1 MASDATTLPLRD
13 SLLDDPRS
21 APQRATWRRGRA
33 PVPDELLGAT
43 RVRARRETALGVS
56 ALVTIAVCVTLI
68 VVAAADRPS
77 FLSAPTHYGFFPGWM
92 AGPLGGLWPWFTRSP
107 RAIKSLFTAALLVMY
122 VAYLVGLR
130 YVPALRARWAVAT
143 VVGVHAVLLL
153 SPPLSLTDVFNY
165 INYGRMGMLHHLNP
179 YTTIPVLEP
188 HSDPSYALSNWH
200 QLLSPYGPAF
210 TLLTYAVVPLGLAG
224 SLWTLKSLVAVASL
238 GTILL
243 VWRCARLLG
252 RDPVQAIVFVGLN
265 PIVLVWG
272 LGGDHNDFFM
282 VFLIVLAFY
291 LLLRARAPGIS
302 PELDVSAEL
311 AAAGV
316 APATEDPLA
325 ALAAGIDHAGNDAPT
340 SADAPVTSDVPATT
354 TAATADPPAT
364 ATAPRAWGVR
374 WEQVRG
380 WLWPLAPPELAAGLA
395 LASAIALKAS
405 AGILVPVVLAALL
418 RAPRRLVQVA
428 VGIVVG
434 GAVWGVCSV
443 VAFGF
448 HLPNLGT
455 QGRLVIPMSLPNVV
469 GLVLGQGGET
479 NTMRVLLS
487 AVLALSVLGCSVLA
501 WRRRDALTASGW
513 ATVALL
519 VTLSWVLPWYVLWVL
534 PLAALSH
541 SRALRRT
548 TLAVGAYLVLTWMPS
563 ATAMDNAIGLRPT
576 TTTIGQSHQLEVKRL
591 LN

>member
-21 APQRATWRRGRA
+21 APRRGTWRRGGT
-33 PVPDELLGAT
+33 PVPDELLDGART
-43 RVRARRETALGVS
+43 RTRRETALGAA
-56 ALVTIAVCVTLI
+56 ALGVIAVCVTLL

-77 FLSAPTHYGFFPGWM
+77 FLSAPTHYGFFPGWL
-92 AGPLGGLWPWFTRSP
+92 AGPLGGLWPSFTRSP
-107 RAIKSLFTAALLVMY
+107 QAVKSLFTGALLVMY

-165 INYGRMGMLHHLNP
+165 INYGRMGMLHHLDP

-210 TLLTYAVVPLGLAG
+210 TLLTYAVVPLGLAA
-224 SLWTLKSLVAVASL
+224 SLWTLKALVAVASL

-282 VFLIVLAFY
+282 VFFIVLAFY
-291 LLLRARAPGIS
+291 LLLRARAPGIA
-302 PELDVSAEL
+302 PELGDST

-316 APATEDPLA
+316 APVAKDPLA
-325 ALAAGIDHAGNDAPT
+325 VLAATVDRAGGND
-340 SADAPVTSDVPATT
+340 SATVGVSATT
-354 TAATADPPAT
+354 TIGTTDPSAS
-364 ATAPRAWGVR
+364 APRTWGVR
-374 WEQVRG
+374 WQRVRG
-380 WLWPLAPPELAAGLA
+380 WLWPPAAPELAAGLA

-405 AGILVPVVLAALL
+405 AGILVPVVLAGLL

-487 AVLALSVLGCSVLA
+487 VVLALSVLGCSVLA

-534 PLAALSH
+534 PLAALSR

-576 TTTIGQSHQLEVKRL
+576 KTSLGQSHQLEVKRL